1 MDLESQHPKAVFIRE
16 TLEKLIRLSYY
27 ERVKAALPQKF
38 HAFLPPTPPGP
49 DFEYKN
55 PEHPLHQAAK
65 QVVEYMR
72 AKKHGEDIR
81 ALLENFK
88 EEQANNGVN
97 EQERSR
103 LASELFLQSMLIV
116 GSKSFSHVLNIFERY
131 DDIRALYS
139 SYARLTQATRYLE
152 VLRCLNNTPEGRLH
166 TVQTVAKFWKN
177 NSQVSYSW

>member
-1 MDLESQHPKAVFIRE
+1 MGLGCLVNVTDELRRGANLTIFGYYREDALSLEAQHPKVAFIRE

-38 HAFLPPTPPGP
+38 HVFLPAAPPGP

-72 AKKHGEDIR
+72 AKKQGEDLR
-81 ALLENFK
+81 ALLETFK
-88 EEQANNGVN
+88 EDQAQKGLS
-97 EQERSR
+97 EQERSK

-116 GSKSFSHVLNIFERY
+116 GSKSFSHVLNIFER
-131 DDIRALYS
+131 
-139 SYARLTQATRYLE
+139 
-152 VLRCLNNTPEGRLH
+152 
-166 TVQTVAKFWKN
+166 
-177 NSQVSYSW
+177 